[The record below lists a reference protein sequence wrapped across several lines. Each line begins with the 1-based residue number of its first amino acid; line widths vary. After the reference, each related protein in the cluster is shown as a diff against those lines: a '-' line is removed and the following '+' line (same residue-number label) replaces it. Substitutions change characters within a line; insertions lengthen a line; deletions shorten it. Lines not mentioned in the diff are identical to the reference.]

1 MSHRKAKGFT
11 VFELMITVAIAA
23 VLAAFAIPSFMDMMA
38 RNRINSMSEEMVNSL
53 NTARNTAI
61 SRRRTVVLAPDATG
75 WSIRL
80 DSTVGQMLVRQRFDD
95 RVLVTYTT
103 TAPAIVFRP
112 SGGVIRPDVLLPADN
127 RFATT
132 ITLCDNESRREVGK
146 NLAISA
152 IGRIRTQAHAN
163 ASVCNP

>member
-38 RNRINSMSEEMVNSL
+38 RNRINSMTEEMVNSL

-61 SRRRTVVLAPDATG
+61 QRRRTIILAPDATG

-80 DSTVGQMLVRQRFDD
+80 DSTVGQILVRQRFDD

-103 TAPAIVFRP
+103 ALPIVAFRP
-112 SGGVIRPDVLLPADN
+112 SGGVIRPDILPPGDN
-127 RFATT
+127 RFGTT
-132 ITLCDNESRREVGK
+132 ISLCDSQSRREVGK
-146 NLAISA
+146 NIAISPM
-152 IGRIRTQAHAN
+152 GRLRTQAHAN
-163 ASVCNP
+163 ASICNP